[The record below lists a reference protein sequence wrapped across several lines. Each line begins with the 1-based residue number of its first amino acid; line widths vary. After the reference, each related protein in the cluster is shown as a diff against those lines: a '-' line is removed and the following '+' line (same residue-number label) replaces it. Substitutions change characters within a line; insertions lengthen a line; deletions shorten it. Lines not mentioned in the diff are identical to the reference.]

1 MIRIITGWSNKGG
14 STMAFIALTNA
25 LNNAGYKTALFG
37 PHTWH
42 LDKCE
47 SGMLDNKFKIER
59 DDKVIAH
66 FLNLPEKP
74 FARKVLLS
82 CHEKDLFRVG
92 QIKPFWDEV
101 IFINERHR
109 EYHND
114 YQGKIF

>member
-47 SGMLDNKFKIER
+47 SGMLDNKFKIN
-59 DDKVIAH
+59 
-66 FLNLPEKP
+66 LNAMLNNISKAKE
-74 FARKVLLS
+74 
-82 CHEKDLFRVG
+82 
-92 QIKPFWDEV
+92 
-101 IFINERHR
+101 
-109 EYHND
+109 
-114 YQGKIF
+114 GKF